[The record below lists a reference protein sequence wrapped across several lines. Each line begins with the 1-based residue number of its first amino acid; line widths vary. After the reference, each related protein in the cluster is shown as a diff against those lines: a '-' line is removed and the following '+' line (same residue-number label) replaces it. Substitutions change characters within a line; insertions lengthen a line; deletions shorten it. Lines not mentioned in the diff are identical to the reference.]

1 MRRFIY
7 GAACISLLSVL
18 IGCFGGS
25 ISSEPITE
33 DIENR
38 PAILVS
44 DLPSKFL
51 DAVDTSSESSIKN
64 KLKNQD
70 SLTLDGTT
78 LTVGNVGDNRTVMLA
93 CQRLK
98 MINGARI
105 VTNGNQLGIIALDME
120 FNNSGGIDSFYGDT
134 AKADTDK
141 QGSNGG
147 RVEIYS
153 LNPVSGSLRI
163 SLPGQVGG
171 SGTQGAAGQNGNPGP
186 RGSDGVDHPFDCAS
200 GGGDGGPGTPGAA
213 GSPGKPGKAGG
224 NGGDLLLQGGAAKD
238 AESHFPYQASP
249 GAGGTGGPG
258 GAGGAGGPGGQ
269 GGSGSG
275 HCSGGHPGLNGAPGA
290 PGPPGDNGP
299 AGASASKLFRK

>member
-78 LTVGNVGDNRTVMLA
+78 LTVGNVGDNRTVTLA

-120 FNNSGGIDSFYGDT
+120 FN
-134 AKADTDK
+134 K
-141 QGSNGG
+141 
-147 RVEIYS
+147 
-153 LNPVSGSLRI
+153 
-163 SLPGQVGG
+163 
-171 SGTQGAAGQNGNPGP
+171 
-186 RGSDGVDHPFDCAS
+186 
-200 GGGDGGPGTPGAA
+200 
-213 GSPGKPGKAGG
+213 
-224 NGGDLLLQGGAAKD
+224 
-238 AESHFPYQASP
+238 
-249 GAGGTGGPG
+249 
-258 GAGGAGGPGGQ
+258 
-269 GGSGSG
+269 
-275 HCSGGHPGLNGAPGA
+275 
-290 PGPPGDNGP
+290 
-299 AGASASKLFRK
+299 